1 MTFRIKYDNMD
12 FGSGEQDFLLSGI
25 WKEKNAVLAR
35 LPVRRP
41 GKMINNCSKIYYCAD
56 VAQR

>member
-35 LPVRRP
+35 PAVRCL
-41 GKMINNCSKIYYCAD
+41 GKAIHNRSKIYYCAD